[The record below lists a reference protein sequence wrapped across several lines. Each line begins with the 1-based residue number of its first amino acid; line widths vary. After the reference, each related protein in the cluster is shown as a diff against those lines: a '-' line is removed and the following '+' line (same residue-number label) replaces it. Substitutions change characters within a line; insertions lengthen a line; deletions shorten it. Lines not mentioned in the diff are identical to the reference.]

1 MTTGKHKKTPIIV
14 MKKKHHVITLLSAE
28 EQITSSVPSEI
39 LPEAMKSSSPAHQTK
54 KNRKWTPEFINT
66 SLEKIKTLFS
76 LLHAEEGSF
85 RPLKIGITRDVTD
98 FIAQN
103 PDAGLTLPE

>member
-14 MKKKHHVITLLSAE
+14 MKKKRHVITLLSAE

-54 KNRKWTPEFINT
+54 KTENGHRN
-66 SLEKIKTLFS
+66 S
-76 LLHAEEGSF
+76 
-85 RPLKIGITRDVTD
+85 
-98 FIAQN
+98 
-103 PDAGLTLPE
+103 LTLASKRLKHSFHYCMLKRAVSGH